1 MSNKK
6 KPKPQAAPEQE
17 QPEKPEVPEEQA
29 ETKEEPDPVAQLE
42 DVIKKLEND
51 LKNAKN
57 DAALAY
63 ANADN
68 MQKRIAKQAEQDRK
82 YRFQSAA
89 LELLPILDSMNLAL
103 SHTPDNPEAQTFA
116 KGFEM
121 IRTQLEQVLE
131 KEGVKEIELLGKP
144 FDANYAQALM
154 TEKVDGTEP
163 GTVTQVLQKGYMLK
177 DRMLRPAMVKV
188 SE

>member
-1 MSNKK
+1 MSKK
-6 KPKPQAAPEQE
+6 TKPRPEAE
-17 QPEKPEVPEEQA
+17 EKPEADKEEAQEIKEEEQ
-29 ETKEEPDPVAQLE
+29 PDPIAQLE
-42 DVIKKLEND
+42 DVIQKLEND

-68 MQKRIAKQAEQDRK
+68 MQKRLAKQAQQDKK
-82 YRFQSAA
+82 YRFQNAA

-103 SHTPDNPEAQTFA
+103 SHTPNDPEAKTFA

-144 FDANYAQALM
+144 FDANYAQAIM

-163 GTVTQVLQKGYMLK
+163 GIVTEVLQKGYMLK